1 MRDWRSKIYFAA
13 KYLELLV
20 SIFILIY
27 TIISKDPSI
36 NPLGII
42 CAFLS
47 PIVTVDIVLSHLK
60 NSK

>member
-1 MRDWRSKIYFAA
+1 MRDWRIKIYFAA

-20 SIFILIY
+20 SIFMVIY
-27 TIISKDPSI
+27 SIFSKDPSY
-36 NPLGII
+36 NVFGIV

-60 NSK
+60 DLE